1 MEKKQ
6 TTSLT
11 ENSQT
16 FLCLKNQIN
25 KFFPMLDF
33 LKIAEHTKVLWPG
46 RIKNWQQTPCI
57 CYFSVSL
64 SWSMTNSLMVWIMN
78 SPLDSQLK
86 AWTPAFGMSVD
97 GPHREDVGS
106 PERCSSNPRTLTFL
120 FLFGFTT
127 YCEANKSL
135 AIHVYREKWQSQ
147 PLDYEVEHLK
157 L

>member
-106 PERCSSNPRTLTFL
+106 PERCSSKQIPGHSLFSFCLALLLTVRQISL
-120 FLFGFTT
+120 WLYMSTQKSDR
-127 YCEANKSL
+127 AN
-135 AIHVYREKWQSQ
+135 
-147 PLDYEVEHLK
+147 HLTMRWNI
-157 L
+157 